1 MARAAVDD
9 PGAFGVCPRP
19 EHATEL
25 VGFGHLP
32 GHWDGL
38 FPSVHSTFT
47 HGLVCDMVATLS
59 LVCHQAGRPQ
69 RLKATG
75 VCQEVPILA
84 PTGSAVSEHRPR
96 EAGGEEA
103 EAFPHRRFT
112 DEAVL
117 RERDAEIRQLLRW
130 KEAELRQLQ
139 QQLHRERDCAVR
151 QARDLQRQLADELLN
166 RGYGGRQSG
175 GSSGG
180 GSSSGNGSGGAFTSS
195 IAGGGGA
202 AQCRCRLQ
210 DVLAKLRWETDGEQ
224 AARIRHLQAALD
236 VERSLFLKYILENF
250 HWDPAAVLSA
260 PPGRSQNRPA
270 TTEPA
275 LAMAIISGAATP
287 ALEGAGELPP
297 GLSSRAAV
305 TASAAAPAPTL
316 AERVRTSTL
325 PSRPR
330 SLDSLCPPRPRA
342 TALCLDNTSRSL
354 DGSPGRAQSPPG
366 AGEPEDRARLQ
377 LGGGEKG
384 PEPEGAPSTLPSP
397 RPTAYSELVKQN
409 SELAEA
415 LDTLARHCSGLR
427 QENCQLRRGLPEA
440 DEKVQRLKLKNVEL
454 AGIAKRLEERARKL
468 HETNLRTPTAAP
480 APAAAGRAS
489 QGQSPGPAAGNPSR
503 SALEL
508 CRQAFA
514 RQRAKDLTEQTSAL
528 QAKDKQIE
536 DLRQE
541 CRDLQARVAACQSTA
556 GQGST
561 QWLNVNDFDHLLR
574 ESQKE
579 VLRLQRQVTLQKCFK
594 GPHTSRASSPRAQ
607 PQSPR
612 REGEDKEDREEE
624 EEKKAAQEAQQAQ
637 QAQEAQE
644 LKLRLH
650 ALEEKLSERQK
661 CCESLQLDVGKVQQ
675 RLQEA
680 EGRLQRLTTEN
691 NRLAQENGRF
701 QEKVQWAEKVD
712 SENNDMRGRLELVTR
727 ERDAG
732 TLQTVQLQQQVG
744 QVEASRQLLEKEL
757 QEAVVTLAAQQEEV
771 QKLLRDQELQ
781 QREHEEAVHTLQAQ
795 IRELE
800 RPSPQKAKELRR
812 SQLPRSKWAKKVP
825 RPPEGPSLPD
835 AAPAGQRASTQTSAS
850 NAGPG
855 PLGLLASPPTP
866 QALPAGAAPAG
877 SDQAPEPESPAT
889 DSQPGQDSHDPSK
902 LKIFLA
908 RYSYDPYAGPN
919 EQPEAELALTAGE
932 YIYVFGDMD
941 EDGFYSGELM
951 NGQRGLVPSNL
962 VEQISDSEILNFH
975 VPEGS
980 DLSLDSSQEMKP
992 LGGGGCGGGGESAS
1006 PEGRGTDYPE
1016 DASCCDLLPKTLE
1029 KSAEEEEEE
1038 EAWDFSGVPCPQKLT
1053 LLQQLPRAVVVGWE
1067 RPRGNHPYG
1076 AMQGYNI
1083 YVDRELW
1090 QNIRASNQ
1098 KQVTVEELDLKTRA
1112 YRISVQSVMER
1123 GCSNP
1128 LACSFL
1134 VGQDFC
1140 LAPTRLRLK
1149 SLSPTSAEISWLYSN
1164 SNYPHMV
1171 RLNEQEHSL
1180 AEAGVCRY
1188 IFPDL
1193 QPSSRY
1199 CVHVEVRPPGEA
1211 SGKPWREMASSIA
1224 FTTPLAG
1231 PPDPPL
1237 DVLVECHS
1245 SPGTLLVS
1253 WIPVTIDSA
1262 GSSNGVPVTGYAV
1275 YADGQKVTEVASP
1288 TAGNVLVELSQI
1300 QRQKLF
1306 QEVSVRTTSHYGE
1319 SLDSV
1324 PAQIPGEWCKQASAY
1339 PSPQA
1344 FPVNHNCGDPAHPH
1358 IPAPSRLPVPTGQ
1371 EKSVASSFNTKA
1383 SSPLSAGCGRPK
1395 AAAWDGLPEDG
1406 CKRRSPKPSD
1416 GELPSP
1422 RDAGTP
1428 PGPGEARTPSPLAS
1442 GRKDAHGSKAGKDSK
1457 VWSPRHVPDGQPA
1470 GEEKSARN
1478 AVPRAGRGKESLTS
1492 PPPESGQGKESPR
1505 ENHSAAL
1512 GGGRAPRNSP
1522 EAETPKGSGSQ
1533 SSEAQAAAGSPEE
1546 EDQYVTAWGARTA
1559 GPKKEIRLGRGPSRP
1574 AGRKKEAPPQ
1584 APTQPPR
1591 PLLYQAPSEK
1601 VTKILKAGPVGPGAA
1616 LWFRAPESGALKG
1629 NPADYPVRVF
1639 VALWDYDPQVMSANH
1654 AAAQEE
1660 LTFHRGQILKVWGD
1674 RDPDGFYRGECSGRT
1689 GYIPGNLVSEVQ
1701 VEGSDVLK
1709 QLLQQGHLPSE
1720 VSLDGI
1726 VGLPT
1731 QPPGPQKSFS
1741 VARGGPRRAQL
1752 WHPQTMVAAFDYQ
1765 PRKSSSLSVTEELT
1779 LSAGDV
1785 VTVLGSVDDNGFLYG
1800 ELNGQRGLVPWN
1812 LLKTPALNGAE

>member
-1 MARAAVDD
+1 MTKDTPSPAGAGSRHSPKKA
-9 PGAFGVCPRP
+9 PGGP
-19 EHATEL
+19 
-25 VGFGHLP
+25 
-32 GHWDGL
+32 
-38 FPSVHSTFT
+38 
-47 HGLVCDMVATLS
+47 
-59 LVCHQAGRPQ
+59 
-69 RLKATG
+69 
-75 VCQEVPILA
+75 
-84 PTGSAVSEHRPR
+84 GSAAAAAAALLLEEQRR
-96 EAGGEEA
+96 ELEAVRAELEA
-103 EAFPHRRFT
+103 ERARSQAERRRFT
-112 DEAVL
+112 AEARELRESGERERQQLTEQLRSRWEAQRVRELRQLQEAVL

-166 RGYGGRQSG
+166 RGYGGRQ
-175 GSSGG
+175 GG
-180 GSSSGNGSGGAFTSS
+180 GGSGGAFNSS
-195 IAGGGGA
+195 MAGGA

-250 HWDPAAVLSA
+250 HWDPAAVLSGPA
-260 PPGRSQNRPA
+260 VRSQNRTPN
-270 TTEPA
+270 TEPA
-275 LAMAIISGAATP
+275 IAMAIISGAATP

-305 TASAAAPAPTL
+305 TGPAAAPAPTL
-316 AERVRTSTL
+316 AERVRSSTL

-342 TALCLDNTSRSL
+342 PGLCLDNTSRSL

-366 AGEPEDRARLQ
+366 SGEPEDRSRLQ

-384 PEPEGAPSTLPSP
+384 PEAEGAPPTMPSP

-427 QENCQLRRGLPEA
+427 HENSQLRRGLPEA

-468 HETNLRTPTAAP
+468 HETNLRTPAAAP
-480 APAAAGRAS
+480 ASAPAAAGRAS
-489 QGQSPGPAAGNPSR
+489 QGPPPGPAAGNPSR
-503 SALEL
+503 SAVEL

-541 CRDLQARVAACQSTA
+541 CRDLQARMAACQATA
-556 GQGST
+556 GQGSA

-594 GPHTSRASSPRAQ
+594 GSHPSRAPSPRFR

-612 REGEDKEDREEE
+612 REGEDKEDKEEE
-624 EEKKAAQEAQQAQ
+624 ERKAAQEAQQAQQAQ

-644 LKLRLH
+644 LKLQLQ

-680 EGRLQRLTTEN
+680 EGLLQRLTTEN
-691 NRLAQENGRF
+691 NRLAQENSRF
-701 QEKVQWAEKVD
+701 QEKMQWAEKVD
-712 SENNDMRGRLELVTR
+712 SENSDLRGRLEQVTKD
-727 ERDAG
+727 RDAA
-732 TLQTVQLQQQVG
+732 TLLTAQLQQQVS
-744 QVEASRQLLEKEL
+744 QVESSRQKLEKEL
-757 QEAVVTLAAQQEEV
+757 QEALATLAAQQEEV
-771 QKLLRDQELQ
+771 QRQQRDQEQL
-781 QREHEEAVHTLQAQ
+781 QREHEEALQALQAQ

-800 RPSPQKAKELRR
+800 RPSIQKAKEIRR
-812 SQLPRSKWAKKVP
+812 SQLPRGKWAKKVT
-825 RPPEGPSLPD
+825 RPLEGPGLPD
-835 AAPAGQRASTQTSAS
+835 SGPAVQKASTQASAT

-855 PLGLLASPPTP
+855 PLGLLASPTP
-866 QALPAGAAPAG
+866 QALTASAAAAVP
-877 SDQAPEPESPAT
+877 SDPAPEPESPTT
-889 DSQPGQDSHDPSK
+889 DSHSGHSGHSGHDPSK

-908 RYSYDPYAGPN
+908 RYNYDPYAGPN

-932 YIYVFGDMD
+932 YIYIFGDMD

-951 NGQRGLVPSNL
+951 NGQTGLVPSNL
-962 VEQISDSEILNFH
+962 VEQISDSEILNFQL
-975 VPEGS
+975 PEGS
-980 DLSLDSSQEMKP
+980 DLCLDPSQEVKP
-992 LGGGGCGGGGESAS
+992 LGGGGESTS
-1006 PEGRGTDYPE
+1006 PEGRGTDYSE
-1016 DASCCDLLPKTLE
+1016 DSSCCDLLPKTLE
-1029 KSAEEEEEE
+1029 KYAE
-1038 EAWDFSGVPCPQKLT
+1038 
-1053 LLQQLPRAVVVGWE
+1053 
-1067 RPRGNHPYG
+1067 
-1076 AMQGYNI
+1076 
-1083 YVDRELW
+1083 
-1090 QNIRASNQ
+1090 
-1098 KQVTVEELDLKTRA
+1098 
-1112 YRISVQSVMER
+1112 ER

-1188 IFPDL
+1188 VFPDL

-1211 SGKPWREMASSIA
+1211 SGKPWKEMASSIA

-1245 SPGTLLVS
+1245 SPGSLLVS

-1288 TAGNVLVELSQI
+1288 TAGNVVLEFSQL
-1300 QRQKLF
+1300 QRPKLF

-1371 EKSVASSFNTKA
+1371 EKSVLASFNTKA
-1383 SSPLSAGCGRPK
+1383 SSPFPAGCGRPK
-1395 AAAWDGLPEDG
+1395 VAVAWDGLLEDA
-1406 CKRRSPKPSD
+1406 CRRRSPKPSE
-1416 GELPSP
+1416 GELLSP
-1422 RDAGTP
+1422 RDAGAP
-1428 PGPGEARTPSPLAS
+1428 PGPGEARTPSPLS
-1442 GRKDAHGSKAGKDSK
+1442 FGRKDAYGPKAGKDCK
-1457 VWSPRHVPDGQPA
+1457 LWGLRHISDGPPA
-1470 GEEKSARN
+1470 GEERSARN
-1478 AVPRAGRGKESLTS
+1478 AVLRVGRGKELLIS
-1492 PPPESGQGKESPR
+1492 PPPESGQGREISR
-1505 ENHSAAL
+1505 ENY
-1512 GGGRAPRNSP
+1512 GGGGGKAPRSCP
-1522 EAETPKGSGSQ
+1522 EADTPKGSSSQ
-1533 SSEAQAAAGSPEE
+1533 LPEAYAVVTSPEE
-1546 EDQYVTAWGARTA
+1546 EDQYVTPWGARTI
-1559 GPKKEIRLGRGPSRP
+1559 GPKKEIRLGRGASRP
-1574 AGRKKEAPPQ
+1574 AGRKKEAPP
-1584 APTQPPR
+1584 PPPR
-1591 PLLYQAPSEK
+1591 PLLYQSSSEK
-1601 VTKILKAGPVGPGAA
+1601 MTKILKTGPVGPGAA
-1616 LWFRAPESGALKG
+1616 LWFRPPENNALKG
-1629 NPADYPVRVF
+1629 KTANHPVRVF
-1639 VALWDYDPQVMSANH
+1639 VALWDYDPQLMSANH
-1654 AAAQEE
+1654 ATAQEE

-1674 RDPDGFYRGECSGRT
+1674 RDPDGFYHGECSGRM

-1720 VSLDGI
+1720 VSLDGL

-1812 LLKTPALNGAE
+1812 LLKTPALNGEE